1 MSLRNFQPAK
11 SFESLLVWQ
20 KAHGFVLNV
29 YRATESFPRTE
40 LYGLTSQ
47 LRRAAISI
55 PANVVEGFQK
65 RGKADKLRYFN
76 IAQGSLGESDYYL
89 ILAQDLGYANTQEL
103 RIQLAEVGRLLNG
116 YIAAISRA
124 VPA

>member
-1 MSLRNFQPAK
+1 MSLTIHQPAR
-11 SFESLLVWQ
+11 SYESLLVWQ

-29 YRATESFPRTE
+29 YRATDSFPKTE

-47 LRRAAISI
+47 LRRAAVSI
-55 PANVVEGFQK
+55 PANIAEGFQK
-65 RGKADKLRYFN
+65 RGKADKSRYFN

-89 ILAQDLGYANTQEL
+89 ILAQDLGYFTTQEL
-103 RIQLAEVGRLLNG
+103 RIQLAEVGRMLNG

-124 VPA
+124 LSA